1 MKFHLVLSE
10 VNDWM
15 GRAVVIQRVEATD
28 VWKTPRNKY
37 RESKPKTLTPTVCNL
52 SEGIRMA
59 VCEEGSLCKS
69 SGRTAVSNRS
79 GGGGR
84 VWGVG
89 EMYSGGMN
97 INNWVLT

>member
-79 GGGGR
+79 GGVEGC
-84 VWGVG
+84 G
-89 EMYSGGMN
+89 E
-97 INNWVLT
+97 